1 MNKFNNWLINEPKNL
16 STSCFFWNM
25 IGSMS
30 LALGT
35 MVLTI
40 LVNRI
45 VGDYVGGD
53 FAMALATGQLM
64 ATIGYFE
71 TRTYQVTDSK
81 KEFSF
86 SDYYT
91 IKIITN
97 IAMILLGIGYILIK
111 GYDLQKSILVVLLC
125 IYKMMDTFADVFEG
139 EFHHE
144 ERLDISGKSLTV
156 RTVVSILGLV
166 LTLIITKNIYISC
179 FVAILLSIVIIYFFN
194 IRIMK
199 GYESFGFNFDL
210 NKIRNI
216 IYSCFP
222 LFLSSFMSTYILNS
236 SRYAIEATMT
246 SDFHSKYTAIFLPV
260 STINLLVGFI
270 FKPMLTGMAK
280 NWNEKKYGEFTRSI
294 FLVLICVFVTTIIT
308 MIGAYILGIPVLS
321 LLYKT
326 DLSGFKTSLLIL
338 LIGGGLNAANAIL
351 YNALSVMRNQKIIMI
366 AYVVTFL
373 ISLYIPNLL
382 ASRFGIIGAAYS
394 FSIVMFILTVQLLIC
409 TFLSIVHTK
418 NNF

>member
-16 STSCFFWNM
+16 SASCFFWNM

-97 IAMILLGIGYILIK
+97 IAMIVLGIGYILIK

-139 EFHHE
+139 QFHQS
-144 ERLDISGKSLTV
+144 ERLDISGKSLTI

-166 LTLIITKNIYISC
+166 VALIITKNI
-179 FVAILLSIVIIYFFN
+179 
-194 IRIMK
+194 
-199 GYESFGFNFDL
+199 
-210 NKIRNI
+210 
-216 IYSCFP
+216 
-222 LFLSSFMSTYILNS
+222 
-236 SRYAIEATMT
+236 
-246 SDFHSKYTAIFLPV
+246 
-260 STINLLVGFI
+260 
-270 FKPMLTGMAK
+270 
-280 NWNEKKYGEFTRSI
+280 
-294 FLVLICVFVTTIIT
+294 
-308 MIGAYILGIPVLS
+308 
-321 LLYKT
+321 
-326 DLSGFKTSLLIL
+326 
-338 LIGGGLNAANAIL
+338 
-351 YNALSVMRNQKIIMI
+351 
-366 AYVVTFL
+366 
-373 ISLYIPNLL
+373 
-382 ASRFGIIGAAYS
+382 
-394 FSIVMFILTVQLLIC
+394 
-409 TFLSIVHTK
+409 
-418 NNF
+418 